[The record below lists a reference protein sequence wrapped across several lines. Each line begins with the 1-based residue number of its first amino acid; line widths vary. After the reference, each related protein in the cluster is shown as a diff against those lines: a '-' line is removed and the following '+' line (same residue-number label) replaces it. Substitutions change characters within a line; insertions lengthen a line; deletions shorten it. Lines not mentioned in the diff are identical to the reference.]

1 MKKLLLFLFC
11 ISLMIF
17 DIDVKSENDYYK
29 LIEDNY
35 SFYIL
40 NKDINIKYLIDEFDN
55 DIDVSLISIKIDD
68 IDGFIRLEDSN
79 LEKVKY
85 KIIDRLGLEEE
96 NMKQLANDYIVS
108 GIKVYGKNS
117 EIYKLISD
125 LEGN

>member
-79 LEKVKY
+79 IENVKY

-96 NMKQLANDYIVS
+96 NMKYLANDYIVS